1 QVAPAPARQAFLAQR
16 WVAVIAASRR
26 RGTVAGE
33 LFHNLLAAG
42 FNGPVYPVNPKAPV
56 VQSVPAYPSILEVP
70 GPVDLAVLVV
80 PAPLVVQAAR
90 ECAAKGVRGIV
101 VISAGFAEA
110 GPGAAHSPRAL

>member
-42 FNGPVYPVNPKAPV
+42 FNGPVYPVNRKAAV
-56 VQSVPAYPSILEVP
+56 VQSVLAYKSVLDVP
-70 GPVDLAVLVV
+70 GPVDLAVLAV
-80 PAPLVVQAAR
+80 PAPAVVEAAQD
-90 ECAAKGVRGIV
+90 CAAKGVRAIV
-101 VISAGFAEA
+101 VVSA
-110 GPGAAHSPRAL
+110 